1 MYTPRITNRPNRA
14 GIMTLLAFSMP
25 PPMPNAM
32 MTREITRPMI
42 SHAPL
47 PKVKR
52 PLLNIM
58 LTASPRVAASGA
70 AAPNVPPMA
79 PISVPRAYRLPVMP
93 IQQYLK
99 IQPITTV

>member
-1 MYTPRITNRPNRA
+1 M
-14 GIMTLLAFSMP
+14 LA
-25 PPMPNAM
+25 
-32 MTREITRPMI
+32 RDITRLMT
-42 SHAPL
+42 SGMPL

-58 LTASPRVAASGA
+58 PTASPRVAASGA